1 MNEFKMNVDIEP
13 TDKYQKAKLDLLQ
26 AIKSFES
33 LTPDNRKRLIEEVF
47 GVARVTAVMELLN
60 NINKTYL

>member
-13 TDKYQKAKLDLLQ
+13 TDKYLKAKLDLLQ

-33 LTPDNRKRLIEEVF
+33 LTPDNRKRLIEEIF
-47 GVARVTAVMELLN
+47 GVARVAAVMELIN
-60 NINKTYL
+60 NIY

>member
-1 MNEFKMNVDIEP
+1 MNEFKMKVDIEP

-47 GVARVTAVMELLN
+47 GVARVAAVMELIN
-60 NINKTYL
+60 NIY

>member
-47 GVARVTAVMELLN
+47 GVARVAAVMELIN
-60 NINKTYL
+60 NIY